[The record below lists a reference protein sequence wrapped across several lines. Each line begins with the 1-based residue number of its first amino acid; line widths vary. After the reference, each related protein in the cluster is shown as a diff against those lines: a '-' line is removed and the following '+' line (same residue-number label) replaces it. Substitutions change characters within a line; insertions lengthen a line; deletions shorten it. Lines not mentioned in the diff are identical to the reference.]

1 MNVTLKKGITSHM
14 ANLNDKVVLDLTD
27 DPELA
32 SYVASKSPGEECSM
46 TVTATLDEQTDD
58 QAVFSV
64 KEVSVRQY
72 GDEEEGVDEPVLAV
86 MLGDRKGNKAKAE
99 SY

>member
-1 MNVTLKKGITSHM
+1 M

-27 DPELA
+27 DTELA
-32 SYVASKSPGEECSM
+32 GYVASKAPGEECTM
-46 TVTATLDEQTDD
+46 TITASLDEQTDD

-64 KEVSVRQY
+64 KEVSVHQY
-72 GDEEEGVDEPVLAV
+72 GDKEEEGGEEAVLAV
-86 MLGDRKGNKAKAE
+86 MLGEGKASNKAKAE

>member
-1 MNVTLKKGITSHM
+1 M

-27 DPELA
+27 DTELA
-32 SYVASKSPGEECSM
+32 GYVASKAPGEVCTM
-46 TVTATLDEQTDD
+46 TITASLDEQTDD

-64 KEVSVRQY
+64 KEVSVQQY
-72 GDEEEGVDEPVLAV
+72 GDEAEEGGDEAVLAV
-86 MLGDRKGNKAKAE
+86 MLGEGKASNKAKAE

>member
-1 MNVTLKKGITSHM
+1 M

-27 DPELA
+27 DTELA
-32 SYVASKSPGEECSM
+32 GYVASKAPGEVCTM
-46 TVTATLDEQTDD
+46 TITASLDEQTDD

-64 KEVSVRQY
+64 KEVSVQQQY
-72 GDEEEGVDEPVLAV
+72 GDEEEAGEEAVLAV
-86 MLGDRKGNKAKAE
+86 MLGEGMANNKAKAE

>member
-1 MNVTLKKGITSHM
+1 M

-27 DPELA
+27 DSELA
-32 SYVASKSPGEECSM
+32 GYVASKGPGEECTM
-46 TVTATLDEQTDD
+46 TITASLDEQTDD

-64 KEVSVRQY
+64 KEVSVQQY
-72 GDEEEGVDEPVLAV
+72 GDEEEGGNKEAVLAV
-86 MLGDRKGNKAKAE
+86 MLGEGKASNKAKAE

>member
-1 MNVTLKKGITSHM
+1 M

-27 DPELA
+27 DSELA
-32 SYVASKSPGEECSM
+32 GYVASKSPGEECTM
-46 TVTATLDEQTDD
+46 TITASLDEQTDD

-64 KEVSVRQY
+64 KEVSVQQY
-72 GDEEEGVDEPVLAV
+72 GDEEEGGNKEAVLAV
-86 MLGDRKGNKAKAE
+86 MLGEGKASNKAKAE

>member
-1 MNVTLKKGITSHM
+1 M

-32 SYVASKSPGEECSM
+32 SYVASKAPGEECTM
-46 TVTATLDEQTDD
+46 TITTSLDEQTDD

-64 KEVSVRQY
+64 KGVSVQQY
-72 GDEEEGVDEPVLAV
+72 GDEPEEGGEEAVLAV
-86 MLGDRKGNKAKAE
+86 MLGDGASNKKKAE

>member
-1 MNVTLKKGITSHM
+1 M

-27 DPELA
+27 DSELA
-32 SYVASKSPGEECSM
+32 GYVASKAPGEVCTM
-46 TVTATLDEQTDD
+46 TITASLDEQTDD

-64 KEVSVRQY
+64 KEVSVQQQY
-72 GDEEEGVDEPVLAV
+72 GDEPEEGGEEAVLAV
-86 MLGDRKGNKAKAE
+86 MLGEGKASNKAKAE

>member
-1 MNVTLKKGITSHM
+1 M

-27 DPELA
+27 DTELA
-32 SYVASKSPGEECSM
+32 GYVASKAPGEVCTM
-46 TVTATLDEQTDD
+46 TITASLDEQTDD

-64 KEVSVRQY
+64 KEVSVQHQY
-72 GDEEEGVDEPVLAV
+72 GDEEEAGEEAVLAV
-86 MLGDRKGNKAKAE
+86 MLGEGMANNKAKAE

>member
-1 MNVTLKKGITSHM
+1 M

-27 DPELA
+27 DTELA
-32 SYVASKSPGEECSM
+32 GYVASKAPGEVCTM
-46 TVTATLDEQTDD
+46 TITASLDEQTDD

-64 KEVSVRQY
+64 KEVSVQQY
-72 GDEEEGVDEPVLAV
+72 GDEAEEGGEEAVLAV
-86 MLGDRKGNKAKAE
+86 MLGEGKASNKAKAE

>member
-1 MNVTLKKGITSHM
+1 M

-27 DPELA
+27 DSELA
-32 SYVASKSPGEECSM
+32 GYVASKSPGEECTM
-46 TVTATLDEQTDD
+46 TITASLDEQTDD

-64 KEVSVRQY
+64 KEVSVQQY
-72 GDEEEGVDEPVLAV
+72 GDEEEVGKEAVLAV
-86 MLGDRKGNKAKAE
+86 MLGDGKASNKAKAE